1 MEIQTMFYKDLK
13 PECVG
18 CGDTYSPKRR
28 ALGYNV
34 CLDCGDYQATSQR
47 ASWCV
52 VPMPKQGYTR
62 VTNKSDLLH
71 LNQKVR

>member
-1 MEIQTMFYKDLK
+1 MVRKHYT

-18 CGDTYSPKRR
+18 CGEVFSVRR
-28 ALGYNV
+28 ARLGYNV
-34 CLDCGDYQATSQR
+34 CLECGDYQATKQR

-52 VPMPKQGYTR
+52 VPLPKQGYTR
-62 VTNKSDLLH
+62 VTKKDELLS